1 MIIFLLLLSIDI
13 YDISIIFF
21 GINIFYF
28 NHIVITFLRKHVI
41 LVNIIFKFCIYD

>member
-28 NHIVITFLRKHVI
+28 NHIV
-41 LVNIIFKFCIYD
+41 NIFKKTRNTS